1 MTNKTETAAALLKQ
15 ATAPRHASTEKALI
29 KHIKG
34 IRNAQ
39 DYASLLYCMYGYFA
53 PMEAHIEALS
63 VTLIPDTQQRRKA
76 SRIPEDL
83 QALGFPAPQHIAAK
97 LPVLHSTAEALA
109 CQYVLEGS
117 TLGGAVIK
125 KMISGQ
131 CPAIPE
137 TAFSFFS
144 GYGEHN
150 RDMWLSF
157 LNSFNAA
164 ITTDTD
170 TRLAIDA
177 ANACFTGL
185 EEWIDTFYT
194 LFRGGLQ

>member
-1 MTNKTETAAALLKQ
+1 MTHETATTAELIKQ
-15 ATAPRHASTEKALI
+15 ATAHAHASTEKALI
-29 KHIKG
+29 QHIKR
-34 IRNAQ
+34 IRTPQN
-39 DYASLLYCMYGYFA
+39 YASLLYCMYGFFS
-53 PMEAHIEALS
+53 PMEARIESLTA
-63 VTLIPDTQQRRKA
+63 TLIPDARQRRKA
-76 SRIPEDL
+76 SRIREDL
-83 QALGFPAPQHIAAK
+83 QALGFPAPQHIAAG
-97 LPVLHSTAEALA
+97 LPILNSAAEALA

-131 CPAIPE
+131 CPALPE

-150 RDMWLSF
+150 RDMWLLF

-164 ITTDTD
+164 LTTATD

-185 EEWIDTFYT
+185 EEWIVTFYT
-194 LFRGGLQ
+194 LPSGGLQ

>member
-1 MTNKTETAAALLKQ
+1 MTNKTATTAELIKQ
-15 ATAPRHASTEKALI
+15 ATAPAHASTEKALI
-29 KHIKG
+29 QHIKS
-34 IRNAQ
+34 IHNAQ
-39 DYASLLYCMYGYFA
+39 GYASLLYCLYGYFA

-63 VTLIPDTQQRRKA
+63 GTSIPDTPQRRKA
-76 SRIPEDL
+76 SRILTDL
-83 QALGFPAPQHIAAK
+83 QALGFPAPQHIAL
-97 LPVLHSTAEALA
+97 LPVLHHTAEALA

-125 KMISGQ
+125 KMISAQ
-131 CPAIPE
+131 CPGLPE

-150 RDMWLSF
+150 KDRWLLF
-157 LNSFNAA
+157 LDSFNAA
-164 ITTDTD
+164 LTTATD
-170 TRLAIDA
+170 TRLAINA

-194 LFRGGLQ
+194 LLKGGLQ

>member
-1 MTNKTETAAALLKQ
+1 MTNETATTAALVKQ
-15 ATAPRHASTEKALI
+15 ATASAHASTEKALI
-29 KHIKG
+29 KHIKN
-34 IRNAQ
+34 ISNAQ

-53 PMEAHIEALS
+53 PMEARIEALS
-63 VTLIPDTQQRRKA
+63 ITPVPDAAKRRKA
-76 SRIPEDL
+76 SRILKDL
-83 QALGFPAPQHIAAK
+83 AALGCPAPQHTATK
-97 LPVLHSTAEALA
+97 LPVLHNTVEALA
-109 CQYVLEGS
+109 CLYVLEGS

-150 RDMWLSF
+150 RDMWLLF
-157 LNSFNAA
+157 LHSLNTA

-170 TRLAIDA
+170 TRWAIDA

-185 EEWIDTFYT
+185 EEWINTFYA
-194 LFRGGLQ
+194 LLNGGLQ

>member
-1 MTNKTETAAALLKQ
+1 MTNKTATSAELIKQ
-15 ATAPRHASTEKALI
+15 ATAAAHASTEKALI
-29 KHIKG
+29 QHIKS
-34 IRNAQ
+34 IRTAQ
-39 DYASLLYCMYGYFA
+39 HYASLLYCMYGYFA
-53 PMEAHIEALS
+53 PMEARMEALS
-63 VTLIPDTQQRRKA
+63 STSIPDTQQRRKA
-76 SRIPEDL
+76 SRISADL
-83 QALGFPAPQHIAAK
+83 QTLGFAAPQHIALQ
-97 LPVLHSTAEALA
+97 LPVLHNTAEALA

-131 CPAIPE
+131 CPGLPE

-150 RDMWLSF
+150 RDMWLLF

-164 ITTDTD
+164 ITTATD

-177 ANACFTGL
+177 ANDCFTGL
-185 EEWIDTFYT
+185 KEWIDTFYT
-194 LFRGGLQ
+194 LLRGGLQ